1 MLHLLRGTL
10 APAFGSKSSAVS
22 GQCPSRGS
30 LQSFP
35 SPWGMEQET
44 WAVGDTFFSATPEM

>member
-22 GQCPSRGS
+22 SQCPSRGS